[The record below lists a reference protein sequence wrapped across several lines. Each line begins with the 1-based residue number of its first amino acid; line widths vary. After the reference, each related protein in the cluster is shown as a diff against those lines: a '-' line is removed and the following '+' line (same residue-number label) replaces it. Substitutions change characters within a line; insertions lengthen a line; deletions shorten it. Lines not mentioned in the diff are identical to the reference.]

1 MQTAA
6 FTDLCTWRD
15 PSASQPLVS
24 APECVMDHL
33 KAVNYANME
42 VPAA

>member
-15 PSASQPLVS
+15 PSASQPIVS
-24 APECVMDHL
+24 ASERVIAHL
-33 KAVNYANME
+33 KAVNYANMG
-42 VPAA
+42 VLTA